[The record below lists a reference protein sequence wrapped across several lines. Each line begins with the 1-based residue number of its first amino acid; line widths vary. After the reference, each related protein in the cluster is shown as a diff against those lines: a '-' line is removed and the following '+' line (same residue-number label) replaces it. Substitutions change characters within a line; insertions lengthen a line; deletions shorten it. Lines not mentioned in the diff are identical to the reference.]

1 MFHWLAHLP
10 QSVLAARRRQR
21 AVADFAHLSNGQLA
35 DIGIERGL
43 VPDLVETVDPASA
56 EPATHH
62 ARGPSADLSLPGRG

>member
-1 MFHWLAHLP
+1 M
-10 QSVLAARRRQR
+10 
-21 AVADFAHLSNGQLA
+21 ADFAHLSNGQLA